1 MNKSGEN
8 WDLARA
14 FLAVLE
20 AGSLSGAAHRLGL
33 TQPTVGRQVEE
44 FETRLG
50 VSLFTRS
57 RHGVKPT
64 QAALDLLPHV
74 ETMAAAMAAL
84 RRSASG
90 EAAQER
96 GTVRLTASEFM
107 GGAVLPP
114 MLTRF
119 HEAHPHIAL
128 ELVLSDRIEDLL
140 RHAADI
146 AVRMVRPTQAAL
158 VARHV
163 GPVPISLYAHRDYIA
178 RCGMPTTMTQLSAH
192 TIIGFDADPW
202 GTGMLAARST
212 PVSRDIFN
220 LRTDSGLAQFEALR
234 AGYGIGGCQEAFA
247 RRHPELMPVMH
258 GDFRIMLDCWVVMHE
273 NLRTSRRVR
282 LLFDHLVAELTTY
295 IKPEEAR
302 ATRVPAGSHPI

>member
-1 MNKSGEN
+1 MNQTGDD

-20 AGSLSGAAHRLGL
+20 AGSLSGAARSLGL
-33 TQPTVGRQVEE
+33 TQPTVGRQVAE

-50 VSLFTRS
+50 VPLFTRS

-64 QAALDLLPHV
+64 QAALDLRPHA
-74 ETMAAAMAAL
+74 ETMAAAMTAL

-90 EAAQER
+90 EAAQAR

-107 GGAVLPP
+107 GAAVLPP

-146 AVRMVRPTQAAL
+146 AVRMVRPSQAAL
-158 VARHV
+158 VARHI
-163 GPVPISLYAHRDYIA
+163 GPVSISLYAHRDYIA
-178 RCGMPTTMTQLSAH
+178 RHGMPTTVAQLRTH
-192 TIIGFDADPW
+192 TVIGFDADPW
-202 GTGMLAARST
+202 GNEMLAAQS
-212 PVSRDIFN
+212 PPASRDMFK

-234 AGYGIGGCQEAFA
+234 AGYGIGGCQEALA
-247 RRHPELMPVMH
+247 RRHPELVPVLH
-258 GDFRIMLDCWVVMHE
+258 GDFRLLLDCWVVMHE
-273 NLRTSRRVR
+273 DLRTSRRVR
-282 LLFDHLVAELTTY
+282 LLFDHLVAELTAY
-295 IKPEEAR
+295 LKPEE
-302 ATRVPAGSHPI
+302 TRPRHGSTQTT